1 MLKKLLVGPLRFTPH
16 KNGEDRYYEFTA
28 QIALG
33 RVFSGIAGAIWL
45 ASPGGGR
52 DTYEPGPGEA
62 YELPLGGT
70 VRKAA

>member
-1 MLKKLLVGPLRFTPH
+1 MLFRPCVAFRGYQAIRF
-16 KNGEDRYYEFTA
+16 NGR
-28 QIALG
+28 LG
-33 RVFSGIAGAIWL
+33 LEGVFSGKVVVTGL
-45 ASPGGGR
+45 ASPTGAR